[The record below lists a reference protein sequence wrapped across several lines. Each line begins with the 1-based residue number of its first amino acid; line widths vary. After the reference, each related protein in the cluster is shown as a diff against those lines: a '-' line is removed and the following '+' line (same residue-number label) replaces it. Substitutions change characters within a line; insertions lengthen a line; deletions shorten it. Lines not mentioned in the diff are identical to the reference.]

1 MRARPFE
8 RGNERAVLGDVVGR
22 DANRVAEL
30 FDRRSVRLLDA
41 DAIAG
46 RSGVAPRAAVDVR
59 DDPVSWSERGHRP
72 PESEGP
78 ALSDVV
84 LTGVEGSRCRLPD
97 AVGCGGRR

>member
-41 DAIAG
+41 DAIAL
-46 RSGVAPRAAVDVR
+46 V
-59 DDPVSWSERGHRP
+59 
-72 PESEGP
+72 
-78 ALSDVV
+78 
-84 LTGVEGSRCRLPD
+84 
-97 AVGCGGRR
+97 